1 MLVEGGGCYLIR
13 NLKEERE
20 VRLAKVLKMSLP
32 GRGNGI
38 CEAQRQG
45 HT

>member
-1 MLVEGGGCYLIR
+1 MVEGGGCYLIR
-13 NLKEERE
+13 NLKEDRE
-20 VRLAKVLKMSLP
+20 VRLEKVLKMSLP

-38 CEAQRQG
+38 CEALRHG

>member
-1 MLVEGGGCYLIR
+1 MAEGGGYYLIR

-20 VRLAKVLKMSLP
+20 VRLEKVLKMSLP

-38 CEAQRQG
+38 CKALRQG